1 MMYHRSVLL
10 DETIKALAIRP
21 GGIYVDATFGGGGHS
36 LEILKHLENGVLLA
50 FDQDEEANNN
60 KPDDPRLIMVNN
72 NFRYLR
78 NLLKFH
84 NLYPVD
90 GILADLGISS
100 HQIDQP
106 SRGFSTRHDGVLDMR
121 MDRRKSKSARDIVN
135 GYDEAALRRLFRE
148 FGELKNAARLA
159 SGIVKRRQEKPIE
172 TTLELKSIAEK
183 CAERGKENKF
193 FAQLFQALRIEVNQE
208 LVSLT
213 EFLKQASEALKPG
226 GRLAVISYH
235 SLEDKLVKNFF
246 RSGNFEGEIRKDFF
260 GNVLNPLTVI
270 TRKAIVPGE
279 AEIRDNS
286 RSRSARLRVAEKAG

>member
-1 MMYHRSVLL
+1 MYHRSVLL

-36 LEILKHLENGVLLA
+36 EAILKTLEGGFLVA
-50 FDQDEEANNN
+50 FDQDEEAIKN

-78 NLLKFH
+78 NLLKFN

-106 SRGFSTRHDGVLDMR
+106 GRGFSTRHEGVLDMR
-121 MDRRKSKSARDIVN
+121 MDRRKSRNAGEIVN
-135 GYDEAALRRLFRE
+135 TYPEEALRDLFRE
-148 FGELKNAARLA
+148 YGEIRNASRLSA
-159 SGIVKRRQEKPIE
+159 EIVKARREKPVE
-172 TTLELKSIAEK
+172 TTLELRSIAEK

-193 FAQLFQALRIEVNQE
+193 LAQVFQALRIEVNQE
-208 LVSLT
+208 LDALK
-213 EFLKQASEALKPG
+213 EFLNQSSEALKPG

-246 RSGNFEGEIRKDFF
+246 RSGNFEGEIRKDFY
-260 GNVLNPLTVI
+260 GNILSPLRVI

-279 AEIRDNS
+279 QEISENS
-286 RSRSARLRVAEKAG
+286 RSRSARLRVAEKL

>member
-1 MMYHRSVLL
+1 MMYHKSVLL
-10 DETIKALAIRP
+10 HETIQALAIRP

-36 LEILKHLENGVLLA
+36 EEILKNLEEGKLVA
-50 FDQDEEANNN
+50 FDQDEEAIKN

-84 NLYPVD
+84 NLFPVD

-106 SRGFSTRHDGVLDMR
+106 ERGFSTRHDGTLDMR
-121 MDRRKSKSARDIVN
+121 MDRRKSKSAREIIN
-135 GYDEAALRRLFRE
+135 TYPEEELASLFRE
-148 FGELKNAARLA
+148 YGELRHASRLA
-159 SGIVKRRQEKPIE
+159 AEIVNTRREKQVE
-172 TTLELKSIAEK
+172 TTLELRSIA
-183 CAERGKENKF
+183 GKENKF

-208 LVSLT
+208 LVSLK
-213 EFLKQASEALKPG
+213 EFLKQASDSLKPG
-226 GRLAVISYH
+226 GRMVVISYH

-246 RSGNFEGEIRKDFF
+246 RSGNFEGEICKDFY
-260 GNVLNPLTVI
+260 GNVLNPLKVI

-279 AEIRDNS
+279 TEIRENS
-286 RSRSARLRVAEKAG
+286 RSRSARLRVAEKEG